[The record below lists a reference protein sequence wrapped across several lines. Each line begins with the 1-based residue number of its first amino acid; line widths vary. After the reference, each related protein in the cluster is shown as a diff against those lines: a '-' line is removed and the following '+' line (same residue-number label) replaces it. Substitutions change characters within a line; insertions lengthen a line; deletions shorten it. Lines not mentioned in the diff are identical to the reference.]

1 MSEQLAHQFIDALHA
16 LETEGD
22 LETIV
27 ALYAPDATL
36 TNVNLPQPM
45 EGTEGARKFWED
57 YRSLFSEI
65 YSEFSHVVAQGDEA
79 ALEWAS
85 RGRIAAN
92 GEPFEYGGVTMLTFR
107 DGKVSSFRGYFD
119 QLALTKRV
127 SV

>member
-1 MSEQLAHQFIDALHA
+1 MSEQLAHQFIHALHA

-36 TNVNLPQPM
+36 TNVNLPQPL
-45 EGTEGARKFWED
+45 EGAEGARRFWED

-65 YSEFSHVVAQGDEA
+65 YSEFSHVVVQGDEA
-79 ALEWAS
+79 ALEWTS
-85 RGRIAAN
+85 VGKIAAN
-92 GEPFEYGGVTMLTFR
+92 GEPFEYDGVTMLTFR